1 LTKFRILATIIF
13 LAAVVALGFPLF
25 AEAQL
30 PPSLYRC
37 TVYEDG
43 ALVGA
48 NYNVTAYVG
57 SETAPR
63 VWELTSSYGVAILEV
78 PVTGAEINSTEP
90 ISFKVDG
97 ALATETP
104 DVSVTMEAPEVRLY
118 IGTPMPTPGEGGLS
132 GGAIAGIVIGS
143 LIALGLI
150 IWLIIRRRELI

>member
-1 LTKFRILATIIF
+1 MIKFRILATIIF
-13 LAAVVALGFPLF
+13 VAAVLALGFPLF

-30 PPSLYRC
+30 PPALYRC
-37 TVYEDG
+37 IVYEDG
-43 ALVGA
+43 VLAGA
-48 NYNVTAYVG
+48 NCNVTAYVG

-63 VWELTSSYGVAILEV
+63 VWELTNSYGVAILVV
-78 PVTGAEINSTEP
+78 PVTGAEINSPEP

-104 DVSVTMEAPEVRLY
+104 DVSVTMEAPEVRLDVN
-118 IGTPMPTPGEGGLS
+118 TGEGGLS

-150 IWLIIRRRELI
+150 TWLIIRRRG

>member
-13 LAAVVALGFPLF
+13 LAAVLTLGLPLF

-30 PPSLYRC
+30 PPALYRC

-43 ALVGA
+43 VLVGA

-57 SETAPR
+57 SEIAPR
-63 VWELTSSYGVAILEV
+63 VWNLTSSYGVAILVV
-78 PVTGAEINSTEP
+78 PVTEAEINSTEP

-104 DVSVTMEAPEVRLY
+104 EVSVTMEAPEVRLDVY
-118 IGTPMPTPGEGGLS
+118 TGTPTPGEGGLS

-150 IWLIIRRRELI
+150 MWFIIRRRG

>member
-1 LTKFRILATIIF
+1 
-13 LAAVVALGFPLF
+13 LGLPLF

-30 PPSLYRC
+30 PPALYRC

-43 ALVGA
+43 VLAGA
-48 NYNVTAYVG
+48 DYNVTAYVG
-57 SETAPR
+57 NEMSPR
-63 VWELTSSYGVAILEV
+63 VWELTSSYGVAILVV

-97 ALATETP
+97 ALAAETP
-104 DVSVTMEAPEVRLY
+104 DVSVTMEAPEVRLD
-118 IGTPMPTPGEGGLS
+118 IGTGTPTPAPGGGELS

-150 IWLIIRRRELI
+150 IWFVIRRRG

>member
-13 LAAVVALGFPLF
+13 LPAVLALGLPLF
-25 AEAQL
+25 AEAQI

-63 VWELTSSYGVAILEV
+63 VLELTSSYGVAILQV
-78 PVTGAEINSTEP
+78 PVTEAEIDSTEP

-97 ALATETP
+97 ELATETP
-104 DVSVTMEAPEVRLY
+104 GVSVTMEAPEVSLY
-118 IGTPMPTPGEGGLS
+118 IGTPPPGGGLS

-143 LIALGLI
+143 LIALGLV
-150 IWLIIRRRELI
+150 IWVVIRRRW